1 MHRLLGLTAAAVFV
15 GLVLTARPAVAAGD
29 EAERL
34 TVKALDLRKIGDDQG
49 ALPLLERAHELSRSP
64 RSAAQLGLCEQA
76 LGRWADAE
84 TNLTEGLKGEGDP
97 WIKKNRRA
105 LEDALVTIKS
115 HIARVEIG
123 GEPQGAEVSVNGN
136 VVGRLPLAAPVR
148 ANAGQIEIEVRAPGY
163 LPASRNLRI
172 DGGQYQKVVLRLERE
187 PPPAATAAAPAVA
200 AAERPAS
207 EPEPAT
213 AGGPPAVETSRPPPA
228 SGASD
233 ARKAVKWVV
242 LGGAVLGLGA
252 GIYGT
257 AQNGSLVT
265 DFDGGCGIIGGKAM
279 AAPGSPKTDGQCADL
294 KNRYELAARI
304 GIAGFVATGALGAT
318 ALILWLTEPSARDL
332 RTAASYACAA
342 APMAHAGLSVGC
354 LLRF

>member
-1 MHRLLGLTAAAVFV
+1 MHRLLGLSAAVLA
-15 GLVLTARPAVAAGD
+15 GMVLSASPTPAVAGD

-84 TNLTEGLKGEGDP
+84 TNLTEGLKAESDP

-123 GEPQGAEVSVNGN
+123 GEPSGAEVSVNGN

-163 LPASRNLRI
+163 LPATRSLRI
-172 DGGQYQKVVLRLERE
+172 DGGQYQKVALRLERE
-187 PPPAATAAAPAVA
+187 PEHTPATTAAAAP
-200 AAERPAS
+200 ERPAP
-207 EPEPAT
+207 EPEAVR
-213 AGGPPAVETSRPPPA
+213 AAGPPDVETSRPAPA

-233 ARKAVKWVV
+233 ARKAIKWVA
-242 LGGAVLGLGA
+242 LGGAALGLGA

-265 DFDGGCGIIGGKAM
+265 EFDGGCGIIDGKAM
-279 AAPGSPKTDGQCADL
+279 MAPGSPKTDGQCADL

-304 GIAGFVATGALGAT
+304 GIAGFVGAGVLGAT
-318 ALILWLTEPSARDL
+318 ALILWLTEPSAKDQ
-332 RTAASYACAA
+332 RTAAASYACSA
-342 APMAHAGLSVGC
+342 APLGHAGLSVGC